1 MALKQRGPCPTGHLW
16 KGQDWAHLH
25 LVTTHPQNFLG
36 GQPVDKPMGYEGSR
50 PGFQMLNQQPEF
62 YDDIDGTY
70 CPRTMPGDGWA
81 RDGLNLLCLPKKQPL
96 SLHPWRCLLNAKV
109 F

>member
-1 MALKQRGPCPTGHLW
+1 MKQTVEQRAWDQWCPLQRGLEAPDLELMRSCHHSLSPATGLSA
-16 KGQDWAHLH
+16 Q
-25 LVTTHPQNFLG
+25 
-36 GQPVDKPMGYEGSR
+36 
-50 PGFQMLNQQPEF
+50 
-62 YDDIDGTY
+62 
-70 CPRTMPGDGWA
+70 PGDGWA